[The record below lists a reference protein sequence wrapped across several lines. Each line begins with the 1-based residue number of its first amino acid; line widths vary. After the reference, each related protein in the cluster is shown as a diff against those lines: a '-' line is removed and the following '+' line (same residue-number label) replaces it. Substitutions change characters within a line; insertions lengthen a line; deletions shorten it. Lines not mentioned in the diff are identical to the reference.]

1 MLSGAVHLTLLVG
14 PAVPVPVPRFV
25 LDALTEVT
33 VRSTAEPGKQS
44 AFELTFELEKDS
56 PLPTVF
62 LLVGGSLP
70 PVLRVVVAVT
80 VGGVPQVL
88 IDGVVTA
95 TGLVPG
101 ANGGPSVLTVRG
113 MDLTALM
120 EKIDGTGMPFP
131 AMPVEA
137 RVLAVLAKYAAFGVL
152 PVVIPS
158 LVTDVPNPVER
169 IPVQQGTDLAYLRR
183 LADRSGYVF
192 THIPGPLPGAS
203 IAYWGPQAK
212 IGLPQPAL
220 SVDADVQTNV
230 ESLSFSF
237 DAEAAT
243 LPVVFVQ
250 EPTTKAVI
258 PVPIPDV
265 SPLNPPLG
273 LVEPVPAK
281 VRYIRE
287 TAKLGIAEALLL
299 GMAKASAAGD
309 VVKAQGTLDVARYG
323 RVLQPR
329 ALVGVRGAGT
339 AFDGLYFVQSVDHQ
353 LRRGSFTQQFGL
365 VRNGLVSTLP
375 VVPV

>member
-1 MLSGAVHLTLLVG
+1 MLSGSVHLTLLVG

-25 LDALTEVT
+25 LDSLTGVT
-33 VRSTAEPGKQS
+33 VHSTAEPGGQS

-62 LLVGGSLP
+62 LLLGGGLP

-80 VGGVPQVL
+80 VAGLPEVL
-88 IDGVVTA
+88 IDGVMTA
-95 TGLVPG
+95 TGLTPG
-101 ANGGPSVLTVRG
+101 SNGAPAVLTVRG

-120 EKIDGTGMPFP
+120 EKIDGTGTPFP

-137 RVLAVLAKYAAFGVL
+137 RVLTVLAKYAAFGVV
-152 PVVIPS
+152 PAVVPS
-158 LVTDVPNPVER
+158 LVPDTPNPLER
-169 IPVQQGTDLAYLRR
+169 IPVQHGTDLAYLRR
-183 LADRSGYVF
+183 LASRSGYVF
-192 THIPGPLPGAS
+192 THIPGPVPGAS

-220 SVDADVQTNV
+220 NVDLDVQTNV
-230 ESLSFSF
+230 ESLEFSY

-243 LPVVFVQ
+243 LPVIFIHHP
-250 EPTTKAVI
+250 ETKAVI

-273 LVEPVPAK
+273 ALQPIPHRI
-281 VRYIRE
+281 RYLRE
-287 TAKLGIAEALLL
+287 TAKLGVAEAVLL
-299 GMAKASAAGD
+299 GMAKSSAAAD
-309 VVKAQGTLDVARYG
+309 VVKARGSLDVQRYG
-323 RVLQPR
+323 RVLRPR

-339 AFDGLYFVQSVDHQ
+339 AFDGLYFVQSVDHR
-353 LRRGSFTQQFGL
+353 LERGSFTQQFTL